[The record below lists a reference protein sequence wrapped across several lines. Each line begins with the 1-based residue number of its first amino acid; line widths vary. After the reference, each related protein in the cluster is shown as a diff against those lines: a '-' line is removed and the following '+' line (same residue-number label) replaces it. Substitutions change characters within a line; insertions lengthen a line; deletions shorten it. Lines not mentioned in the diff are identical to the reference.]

1 MDTNSYF
8 TVEILSSGNINLIMS
23 SSSGTPITVY
33 YWKNKEPN
41 ATKTDYDGSIT
52 TTTTAQNISN
62 LIAGDKIKFYRAET
76 TALSGSE
83 SNSWFNK
90 LTGTSQFKVSGN
102 IASLVGF
109 SETLP
114 EHCFRRLFY
123 NSSTIIDAGELDL
136 PWNTLST
143 ECYTGMFYSCTNLT
157 TGPSLPATTLADYC
171 YQYMFRGCSSLTK
184 AQRILPA
191 TTLVTGC
198 YYWMFGG
205 CSVLETAPEL
215 PALSLVSNCY
225 YNLFGGCRALNYIKA
240 MFTSTPGSGYTNSWV
255 YNVSANGTFIKN
267 STATWTTSGQSGI
280 PSGWTVKNMNQ
291 DTQVVD
297 YQNIKSV
304 YTKGR
309 VPIKAIYAKGNILL
323 WEYIYSD
330 DYFTIQLLE
339 TGSFSWKMNGTGA
352 SYTIEYS
359 KNGGEWT
366 SITSDNNGV
375 SISGVSGDRFRFKGL
390 NDRYTKID
398 STSYNTNYSFFDLTV
413 RCNISGNIMSLI
425 NGNDFSGTSLTSSN
439 TYAFYALFKPSDTT
453 NGSKLISAEDLILPE
468 ASCRNCFEQMFYGSK
483 NMIKGPKVIYVTDTY
498 SSGNNVYC
506 CSHMFKYCVLLEEAP
521 ELPSDYIPAGG
532 FTYMFEGCTNLRYI
546 KCLAIRSAS
555 SNITD
560 WVNGVQTSSGLF
572 IKATNSII
580 NWSTGVNGIP
590 ANWTVVEE

>member
-1 MDTNSYF
+1 MNTNSYF
-8 TVEILSSGNINLIMS
+8 TIEILTSGSIRLYNN
-23 SSSGTPITVY
+23 GTDAPNATFY
-33 YWKNKEPN
+33 YWINKEPN
-41 ATKTDYDGSIT
+41 AARDNYDGSVT
-52 TTTTAQNISN
+52 TTSN
-62 LIAGDKIKFYRAET
+62 YWINNLNPGDKIKFYRAET
-76 TALSGSE
+76 TRLNNGEVDTGGRVSFGGDCDVNLSG
-83 SNSWFNK
+83 N
-90 LTGTSQFKVSGN
+90 L
-102 IASLVGF
+102 ASLIGF

-114 EHCFRRLFY
+114 TYCFRYLFY
-123 NSSTIIDAGELDL
+123 NWNIIDASRLEL
-136 PWNTLST
+136 PWDTLTQACFIRLFFSNTKLL
-143 ECYTGMFYSCTNLT
+143 Y
-157 TGPSLPATTLADYC
+157 PPKLPATNLAANC
-171 YQYMFRGCSSLTK
+171 YQYMFYGDSSLEK
-184 AQRILPA
+184 SPELMAKSLQSS
-191 TTLVTGC
+191 C
-198 YYWMFGG
+198 YSGMFGG
-205 CSVLETAPEL
+205 CTS
-215 PALSLVSNCY
+215 
-225 YNLFGGCRALNYIKA
+225 LNYIVCLA
-240 MFTSTPGSGYTNSWV
+240 EGTSLSLGNFTQ
-255 YNVSANGTFIKN
+255 NVSATGTFIKHPD
-267 STATWTTSGQSGI
+267 ATWVSGNSGI

-339 TGSFSWKMNGTGA
+339 TGSFSWKMNGSGA

-390 NDRYTKID
+390 NDRYTKVD

-453 NGSKLISAEDLILPE
+453 NGSKLISAENLILPE

-483 NMIKGPKVIYVTDTY
+483 NMIKGPKVIYVTDTDP
-498 SSGNNVYC
+498 SDNNVYC
-506 CSHMFKYCVLLEEAP
+506 CYYMFKDCVLLEEAP
-521 ELPSDYIPAGG
+521 ELPSDYIPALGY
-532 FTYMFEGCTNLRYI
+532 TDMFNGCTNLRYI

-560 WVNGVQTSSGLF
+560 WVNGVQTTSGLF

-590 ANWTVVEE
+590 ANWTVVEAS